1 MSPSD
6 DAGWTRR
13 LQRLV
18 DVRPHEVAAVAW
30 SWLFFFAV
38 LSAYYVIRPI
48 RDEMGVAGGVDNLP
62 WLFAG
67 SLTGMLVANPPFAY
81 LVARMPRARF
91 VSWGYRFFA
100 LNLLVFF
107 VLLRG
112 TSGDAALWV
121 GRGFFVWT
129 SVFNMFVVSI
139 FWSVMADV
147 FSPAQSTRLFGFI
160 GAGGTIG
167 GIAGAAITSWLVGTL
182 GAANLLLVSAVLLEV
197 AALAARRLFALP
209 RSSEAAA
216 AAAWDE
222 TAGHTIGGSAWEG
235 MRRALVSPY
244 LVNVTLNM
252 LFFTVLTTF
261 LYFQQATIV
270 DAALSDRVARTRFF
284 ANVDLAVN
292 STELLTQTLATGR
305 IVRAAGVP
313 IALALLPAL
322 SVPGFVWLAFSPTI
336 PVLMAF
342 QVFRR
347 SFNYSVARP
356 AREMLFTVVPRA
368 DRYKAKTFIDTVIYR
383 VGDQIGA
390 WAFAPLAAAGA
401 GIGVV
406 SAVAVVIAI
415 ASVVNAVW
423 LGRKMERLD
432 TARATPD
439 PLASVPLDDA
449 GAV

>member
-1 MSPSD
+1 MAATD
-6 DAGWTRR
+6 DAAWTRR

-67 SLTGMLVANPPFAY
+67 SLTGMLLANPPFAY

-91 VSWGYRFFA
+91 VSWGYRCFA

-112 TSGDAALWV
+112 ASGDTALWV
-121 GRGFFVWT
+121 GRAFFVWT

-147 FSPAQSTRLFGFI
+147 FSPSQSTRLFGFI

-167 GIAGAAITSWLVGTL
+167 GIAGAAITSWLVGSL
-182 GAANLLLVSAVLLEV
+182 GAANLLLVSVVLLEV
-197 AALAARRLFALP
+197 AALAARRLFATP
-209 RSSEAAA
+209 RTPAADDA
-216 AAAWDE
+216 TREPLDVA
-222 TAGHTIGGSAWEG
+222 IGGSVWDG
-235 MRRALVSPY
+235 MRRALTNPY

-270 DAALSDRVARTRFF
+270 DAALTDRAARTRFF

-292 STELLTQTLATGR
+292 STELVTQMFASGR
-305 IVRAAGVP
+305 IVRALGVP

-322 SVPGFVWLAFSPTI
+322 SIPGFVWLALSPTI

-347 SFNYSVARP
+347 SVNYSLARP
-356 AREMLFTVVPRA
+356 TREMLFTVVPRA
-368 DRYKAKTFIDTVIYR
+368 DRYKAKTFIDTVVYR

-401 GIGVV
+401 GVGAV
-406 SAVAVVIAI
+406 STAAVLMAI
-415 ASVVNAVW
+415 ASVANAIW
-423 LGRKMERLD
+423 LGRKMERLE

-439 PLASVPLDDA
+439 PLAAVPLDDA